1 MFFAIHPDLSN
12 IPAAYLPTS
21 SHNIY
26 GPGIIIVVIVAV
38 LVSPSLD
45 DLNFLNQEM
54 FYQLL
59 LQSIKANCASA

>member
-26 GPGIIIVVIVAV
+26 DPKIIIVIVEV
-38 LVSPSLD
+38 LVSPSLV

-59 LQSIKANCASA
+59 LQSIKANYASA

>member
-38 LVSPSLD
+38 LVSPVFGWSKFSKSGNVLPAPAP
-45 DLNFLNQEM
+45 
-54 FYQLL
+54 
-59 LQSIKANCASA
+59 KH

>member
-26 GPGIIIVVIVAV
+26 DPDIIIVVIVVV
-38 LVSPSLD
+38 LVSPSLE
-45 DLNFLNQEM
+45 DLNFSKSGNVLPAPAPEH
-54 FYQLL
+54 
-59 LQSIKANCASA
+59 